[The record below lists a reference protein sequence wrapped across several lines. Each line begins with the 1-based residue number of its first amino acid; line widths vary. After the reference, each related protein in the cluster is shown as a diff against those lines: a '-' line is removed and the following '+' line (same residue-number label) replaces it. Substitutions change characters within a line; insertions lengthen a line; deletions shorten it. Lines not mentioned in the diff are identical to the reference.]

1 MRPLQRLAAARR
13 RPRWVVAALAVFT
26 AVFIYTVGETVFPYY
41 TSNHDE
47 AVYLQQ
53 AAMLLEGKLR
63 LYPPVADVFRPWFFI
78 VDGNSL
84 YPKYTPVTAA
94 IFAVGMLLGSARLAL
109 AVVAAGAVALVYA
122 VVAEVFDRETGVI
135 AALLLV
141 LSPLFVVEASVF
153 LPYVPAFCLNL
164 LFAWAYLRADRTGD
178 VRFAALAGGAIGI
191 SFWARPY
198 TAVLF
203 AAPFIAHALW
213 TLRGVERGPLV
224 RQSATA
230 LLGLGGVALALA
242 YNTVMTGDPLV
253 FPYQVFAPQDGP
265 GFGHR
270 QILGY
275 ERNYTVALALE
286 ANARNLLTYATR
298 WAVGGP
304 LGSLLAIGGLIVAF
318 RRADWRPRPRVLVLA
333 GTAVSIVLGNVY
345 FWGTLNI
352 LGELSDTT
360 DGLISF
366 LGPYYH
372 VGLLLPTVAFGA
384 VGARTLGRTLRS
396 TLSEFDS
403 RRLRAG
409 GLAVVVA
416 CMLVATGVTA
426 GALGAPL
433 IDNYEVTEQYETA
446 YEPFEERD
454 FERALVFLP
463 DPYGEWLNHPFQPLR
478 NDPGF
483 DGEAVYA
490 LEDRPFDVVDAFPN
504 RTYYRYVYR
513 GEWIPYTRQSVTPRL
528 QRVHAVE
535 GPNVTANLSLGVPQL
550 TEAIQVRGS
559 FGENGQSTAASMPQS
574 GLDITVTVADSR
586 ATVRSPQFARNLS
599 VARLGDEPF
608 ELVGYIDYGGLGGF
622 EYVVTIPVDRT
633 REGYRAL
640 TPTLEVCRAP
650 SRCDGEAAYI
660 PGSHRDG
667 VRMNATLNGATQ

>member
-1 MRPLQRLAAARR
+1 MRPLQRLSAARR

-63 LYPPVADVFRPWFFI
+63 LYPSVADVFRPWFFI
-78 VDGNSL
+78 VDGDSL

-94 IFAVGMLLGSARLAL
+94 VFAVGMLLGSARLAL
-109 AVVAAGAVALVYA
+109 AIVAAGAVALTYA
-122 VVAEVFDRETGVI
+122 VVAEVFDRETGVV
-135 AALLLV
+135 AALFLV

-203 AAPFIAHALW
+203 AAPFIIHALW
-213 TLRGVERGPLV
+213 TLRGLNRRPLV
-224 RQSATA
+224 RQTTTA
-230 LLGLGGVALALA
+230 LLGLGGVGLALA

-270 QILGY
+270 RILGY

-304 LGSLLAIGGLIVAF
+304 LGSLLALGGLGVVI
-318 RRADWRPRPRVLVLA
+318 RRARRRPHPRVLVLA
-333 GTAVSIVLGNVY
+333 GIALTIALGNLY
-345 FWGTLNI
+345 FWGTLNV
-352 LGELSDTT
+352 LGDLSDTT

-384 VGARTLGRTLRS
+384 VGARALGRTLRS
-396 TLSEFDS
+396 TLAGLDS

-433 IDNYEVTEQYETA
+433 TDNFRVTEQYETA
-446 YEPFEERD
+446 YEPFEEQD
-454 FERALVFLP
+454 FEEAVVFLP

-483 DGEAVYA
+483 DGDAVYA
-490 LEDRPFDVVDAFPN
+490 LEDRPFAVVDAFPN
-504 RTYYRYVYR
+504 RTYYRYVYH
-513 GEWIPYTRQSVTPRL
+513 GEWIPYTLQSVTPRL
-528 QRVHAVE
+528 QQVRAVG
-535 GPNVTANLSLGVPQL
+535 GPSVTANISLGVPRL
-550 TEAIQVRGS
+550 TETIQVRGS
-559 FGENGQSTAASMPQS
+559 FGENGQSTAANASAEE
-574 GLDITVTVADSR
+574 LDITVTVADDR
-586 ATVRSPQFARNLS
+586 ATVQSPQFTRNLS
-599 VARLGDEPF
+599 VTRLGDEPLK
-608 ELVGYIDYGGLGGF
+608 LVGFVDYGGLGGF
-622 EYVVTIPVDRT
+622 EYVVTVPVDRT
-633 REGYRAL
+633 RGGYRAL

-650 SRCDGEAAYI
+650 SRCDGEAAYV
-660 PGSHRDG
+660 PGHHRNG
-667 VRMNATLNGATQ
+667 VDMNVTLSGATA